1 MAKLCEKDILH
12 NNMHVKVESTC
23 CRLFVP
29 AFFPVP
35 ANFGTKNRKFYFKNN
50 FNLYQLLVASIPVLM
65 LTTNGRSFFFGNH
78 QTFNLSN
85 EVQGGQVSA
94 DQVSADQVSA
104 TQVSATQ
111 VSADQVSADQVST
124 DQVAADQVS
133 TDQVSADQVFA
144 DEVTADLTTGQMDEN
159 DHSMHIGYDLST
171 LNQQRNPVRI
181 SKVLGKRFNP
191 K

>member
-1 MAKLCEKDILH
+1 
-12 NNMHVKVESTC
+12 
-23 CRLFVP
+23 
-29 AFFPVP
+29 
-35 ANFGTKNRKFYFKNN
+35 
-50 FNLYQLLVASIPVLM
+50 M

-85 EVQGGQVSA
+85 KVQEGQVSA
-94 DQVSADQVSA
+94 DQIVSDQVSPDQVSADQVAS
-104 TQVSATQ
+104 
-111 VSADQVSADQVST
+111 DQVST